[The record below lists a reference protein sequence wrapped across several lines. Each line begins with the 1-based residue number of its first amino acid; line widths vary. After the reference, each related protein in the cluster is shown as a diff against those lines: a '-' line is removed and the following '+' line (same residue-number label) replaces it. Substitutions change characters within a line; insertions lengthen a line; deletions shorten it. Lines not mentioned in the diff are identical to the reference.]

1 MTNRTIRT
9 MEAFVGTV
17 KSAMEAYFGDEYK
30 VQVNTV
36 VKNNGLHLTGL
47 TILNRS
53 SNMAPTIYLEHY
65 FELYKNG
72 ETMADVCQQI
82 IRVYEYKKI
91 RIEKHKG
98 RCRIMSN
105 FTVEEINLMCVF
117 DAKGRTELIE
127 DIGRVLP
134 HLDDKDMEEL
144 ANRVIGK
151 LQNMTDE
158 EFAEVVLEAAE

>member
-1 MTNRTIRT
+1 MN
-9 MEAFVGTV
+9 
-17 KSAMEAYFGDEYK
+17 
-30 VQVNTV
+30 
-36 VKNNGLHLTGL
+36 
-47 TILNRS
+47 
-53 SNMAPTIYLEHY
+53 
-65 FELYKNG
+65 
-72 ETMADVCQQI
+72 
-82 IRVYEYKKI
+82 
-91 RIEKHKG
+91 
-98 RCRIMSN
+98 N

-127 DIGRVLP
+127 DIGRVLL

>member
-1 MTNRTIRT
+1 
-9 MEAFVGTV
+9 
-17 KSAMEAYFGDEYK
+17 
-30 VQVNTV
+30 
-36 VKNNGLHLTGL
+36 
-47 TILNRS
+47 
-53 SNMAPTIYLEHY
+53 
-65 FELYKNG
+65 
-72 ETMADVCQQI
+72 
-82 IRVYEYKKI
+82 
-91 RIEKHKG
+91 
-98 RCRIMSN
+98 MSN

-117 DAKGRTELIE
+117 EANSRTELIE

>member
-1 MTNRTIRT
+1 MN
-9 MEAFVGTV
+9 
-17 KSAMEAYFGDEYK
+17 
-30 VQVNTV
+30 
-36 VKNNGLHLTGL
+36 
-47 TILNRS
+47 
-53 SNMAPTIYLEHY
+53 
-65 FELYKNG
+65 
-72 ETMADVCQQI
+72 
-82 IRVYEYKKI
+82 
-91 RIEKHKG
+91 
-98 RCRIMSN
+98 N
-105 FTVEEINLMCVF
+105 FTVEETNLMCVF